1 MMDIVDSVLAPVL
14 IIIADVLVF
23 LAVGTLGKRT
33 EGKGTKFQ
41 PFTGGEKNVPTRG
54 TYQSNLF
61 VFAVLFMVVEAF
73 ALLLA
78 SSFESSA
85 IYYPLLFLV
94 GGSGVIT
101 LTVWWYIV
109 AGGGEF

>member
-1 MMDIVDSVLAPVL
+1 MNVLDAVIAPAVIIVADIIVFM
-14 IIIADVLVF
+14 LV
-23 LAVGTLGKRT
+23 GMLGKRT

-73 ALLLA
+73 ALILT
-78 SSFESSA
+78 SSFESPNT
-85 IYYPLLFLV
+85 YYPLLFLL